1 MAADGTAVAL
11 STLRGRP
18 LHAVAAIGQPG
29 AFFAMLEEAGLT
41 LAQAEAL
48 PDHYEF
54 DSWSRLPSNAEVL
67 ICTEKDAVKLWK
79 KHPDALAVPLE
90 LALDARFLQGLKDQL
105 LALAAPL
112 SSTTPPAR

>member
-1 MAADGTAVAL
+1 
-11 STLRGRP
+11 
-18 LHAVAAIGQPG
+18 
-29 AFFAMLEEAGLT
+29 MLEEAGLT
-41 LAQAEAL
+41 LVQAEAL
-48 PDHYEF
+48 PDHYDF
-54 DSWSRLPSNAEVL
+54 DSWSRLSSNAEVL

-79 KHPDALAVPLE
+79 QHPDALAVPLE